1 MGIPVKLHQFWL
13 IQKHLSIEMEFLELM
28 KFACQNQVNSFRFNT
43 SLYSAAKGYGEVT
56 IKLKKKDKMYNFC

>member
-1 MGIPVKLHQFWL
+1 
-13 IQKHLSIEMEFLELM
+13 MEFLELM